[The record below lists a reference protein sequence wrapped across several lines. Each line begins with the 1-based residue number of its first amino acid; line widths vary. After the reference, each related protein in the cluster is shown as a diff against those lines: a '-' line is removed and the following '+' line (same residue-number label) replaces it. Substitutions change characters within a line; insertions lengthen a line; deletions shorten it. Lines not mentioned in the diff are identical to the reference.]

1 MSATSGGLRVF
12 RRLRRQHRLIR
23 DEVDALPWPHPR
35 PAQDPRLAYVHL
47 SLIYVALSNAI
58 LGPPSNTVQG
68 RGFGWAATI
77 AFAVPLVL
85 CSVLVLYAAYCRSQY
100 ESFGYEMAGCAGFTG
115 TLAIYAVV
123 LILTTPNWALTYNA
137 PFTIALAAGNAAR
150 AWVLIRR
157 LW

>member
-1 MSATSGGLRVF
+1 MSATEHGFRIA
-12 RRLRRQHRLIR
+12 RRLRRKHRLIR

-35 PAQDPRLAYVHL
+35 PAGDPRLVYVHI
-47 SLIYVALSNAI
+47 SLIYVALGNAI
-58 LGPPSNTVQG
+58 LGPPANTVQG

-85 CSVLVLYAAYCRSQY
+85 CSMLVIYAAYCKSQY
-100 ESFGYEMAGCAGFTG
+100 ESFGYEMAGCAGFAG
-115 TLAIYAVV
+115 TLAIYGVV

>member
-1 MSATSGGLRVF
+1 MSAASRGRHYAT
-12 RRLRRQHRLIR
+12 RLRRQHRLIR

-35 PAQDPRLAYVHL
+35 PAGDPRLVYVHI
-47 SLIYVALSNAI
+47 SLIYVALGNAI
-58 LGPPSNTVQG
+58 LGPPANTVQG

-85 CSVLVLYAAYCRSQY
+85 CSVLVIYAAYCKSQY
-100 ESFGYEMAGCAGFTG
+100 ESFGYEMAGCAGFAG

-123 LILTTPNWALTYNA
+123 LIMTTPNWALTYNA